1 MGPQLERRKKQ
12 RYGLKLPVIISAGKS
27 HSELQV
33 VTRDVSAD
41 GIFFFT
47 GEWPEGES
55 SIEFKMIFP
64 AELTL
69 TDVMRAT
76 CKGRVVRVE
85 NSAEG
90 RVGVAATID
99 SFTFA

>member
-1 MGPQLERRKKQ
+1 MGPHLERRKKQ
-12 RYGLKLPVIISAGKS
+12 RYGLKLPVIVCPGKT

-41 GIFFFT
+41 GIFFYA
-47 GEWPEGES
+47 GEWPESES
-55 SIEFKMIFP
+55 EIEFKMIFP

-76 CKGRVVRVE
+76 CKGRVVRRE
-85 NSAEG
+85 NSADG
-90 RVGVAATID
+90 RIGVAATID
-99 SFTFA
+99 SFTFG